1 MPAPSGV
8 VALSREYTMSQP
20 LKRSFQNGLNK
31 VSGSESDNWGVTIIG
46 TKSCAKHHEEQS
58 GRDATLKQQSGP
70 AGVSEHNVTVFT
82 LTAIG
87 KPHTS
92 SEC

>member
-1 MPAPSGV
+1 MTNTDPYAKLGGG
-8 VALSREYTMSQP
+8 ALDQELFKKKTTPR
-20 LKRSFQNGLNK
+20 GA
-31 VSGSESDNWGVTIIG
+31 TIIG

-70 AGVSEHNVTVFT
+70 GGVSEHNVPVFT